1 MLRKAVLA
9 LSVILCSA
17 LPALSA
23 CSDDVAAAPAA
34 PAATVAFDPS
44 ATFAEENAFFD
55 FPYPSDLRLTPEG
68 APDVAPFPD
77 PGVPIL
83 AGLKKGAQDRKGFPV
98 VPVGYFRLTAKPA
111 PRDPKALIDGGA
123 KAPIVLVDVDPASP
137 ERGTT
142 IPVVAETPNPDRY
155 APEWMIAIA
164 ARPGIVLAPKRKYA
178 FFITRDVGLE
188 GGGELTPP
196 KALTAP
202 EDPRLRDLYAPF
214 WETVD
219 KLGVARDRIAAATV
233 FTTGDVVADTA
244 ALGDKVIAAHQPE
257 ITDLVLEPDP
267 GNKLPS
273 MCHVR
278 GKIVLP
284 QFQKG
289 APPFDTDGLF
299 EIGEGGAPVKQRD
312 ETVNVSITVPKTKMP
327 AGGYP
332 LVVYFHGSGG
342 VSRQH
347 VDGGGND
354 EGDGNSVWPSTVLTE
369 HGFAVAGTALP
380 ISPERVPGATDYAY
394 INPDNLVAIRDT
406 FRQGV
411 LESRIFISALER
423 LRIPA
428 SVVAGCSTETGEI
441 RFAEGIHAQGQ
452 SMGGMYTNLVSAV
465 DPRIK
470 VSVPTGA
477 GGYWIYFL
485 LETSFVENIGGL
497 LSVVLKTQERM
508 SFLHPALHIG
518 ETAIEAADSI
528 VSANRL
534 ARRPLAGH
542 PARYIYEPVGKD
554 DSYFPTQIYDA
565 MVLSYGHPRA
575 GDEVWPSM
583 HDAQKLVGLD
593 AVASYPVKA
602 NLKSENGAQYTGIVV
617 QYASDGTFD
626 SHQIYRRVPA
636 VQHQYAC
643 FHESFRKTGVA
654 VVSPPAP
661 TRDAPCAE

>member
-1 MLRKAVLA
+1 MLRPIVLA
-9 LSVILCSA
+9 LSVVVCSA
-17 LPALSA
+17 LPA
-23 CSDDVAAAPAA
+23 CSSSEDPAPSAAPS
-34 PAATVAFDPS
+34 ATVAFDP
-44 ATFAEENAFFD
+44 AARFADEGAFFD
-55 FPYPSDLRLTPEG
+55 FPYPSDLRLDAKG
-68 APDVAPFPD
+68 APDVASFPD

-111 PRDPKALIDGGA
+111 PRSPKTLIEGGA

-142 IPVVAETPNPDRY
+142 FPVVAETPNADRY

-178 FFITRDVGLE
+178 FFVTRDVGLE
-188 GGGELTPP
+188 AGGELTPP
-196 KALTAP
+196 KGLTAP
-202 EDPRLRDLYAPF
+202 DDARVRDLYAPF
-214 WETVD
+214 WETID
-219 KLGVARDRIAAATV
+219 KLGVARDRVAAATV
-233 FTTGDVVADTA
+233 FTTGDVVAESA
-244 ALGDKVIAAHQPE
+244 ALGDKVLAAYQPQ

-267 GNKLPS
+267 ANVRPS

-278 GKIVLP
+278 GKIALP

-289 APPFDTDGLF
+289 TPPFDTEGLF
-299 EIGEGGAPVKQRD
+299 EIGADGAPVKQRD
-312 ETVNVSITVPKTKMP
+312 ETINVSITVPRTKMP
-327 AGGYP
+327 DGGYP

-411 LESRIFISALER
+411 LESRLFVSALER

-428 SVVAGCSTETGEI
+428 SVVAGCSTETNEI

-452 SMGGMYTNLVSAV
+452 SMGGMYTNLVSAA

-485 LETSFVENIGGL
+485 LETSFVSNVGGL
-497 LSVVLKTQERM
+497 LSVVLKTPERL
-508 SFLHPALHIG
+508 SFLHPALHLG

-534 ARRPLAGH
+534 ARRPLPGH
-542 PARYIYEPVGKD
+542 PARYVYEPVGKD

-593 AVASYPVKA
+593 AVAPYPVKA
-602 NLKSENGAQYTGIVV
+602 NLKSEGGAAYTGVVV

-654 VVSPPAP
+654 VVSPPAA
-661 TRDAPCAE
+661 RDAPCAE